1 MDQNQRLLLAF
12 VVSFAVLLTWRMFFL
27 KAPPPPPPA
36 RRPPVQKPQPAVPA
50 PPRLSVVRA
59 SEAREITVEG
69 GDLYRIT
76 LSTRGATVTS
86 WVLKKY
92 LDEKNQPLDVVDRA
106 ACETLGYPMSLN
118 LADSILAG
126 ELNTALY
133 VATPSAPS
141 LQAPLKMEFV
151 YSDGKIQARKKF
163 SFGPSYQIEV
173 ELSVADGPQYLPV
186 EVSWPGGFGDHSL
199 PYAQQS
205 ALRQAVY
212 HTTQDLVRVP
222 ERKVDED
229 RSIPGPLDYAGME
242 DRYFVNIL
250 FPGSQDQAFR
260 FGRRALAPTDQKEKD
275 TPKALTAML
284 GSPLP
289 KPLAFRMFVAPKDID
304 VLRTA
309 SPPLEGLIDF
319 GWFSFIAKP
328 LFLAMRYVYDHW
340 THNYGWAIILLTI
353 VINLAMF
360 PLKLKSIQS
369 AQKMQRIAP
378 LVKSIQDRY
387 KQYKFNDPRKQ
398 RMNQEVMKLYQEH
411 GINPVG
417 GCLPMALQI
426 PFLYGFYNVLNQ
438 AIELRHAPWT
448 LWIKDLSA
456 PDRLPVFGYHIPVL
470 VILMIVTTFVLQKMT
485 PMATADPA
493 QQRMMMIMPL
503 FLGVMFY
510 NFASGLV
517 LYWLTGNLVGLAQQT
532 LINRKMPGPQ
542 NVQAARRPSEARD

>member
-36 RRPPVQKPQPAVPA
+36 RRPPVQKPQPVVPA
-50 PPRLSVVRA
+50 PPPLPVVRA

-92 LDEKNQPLDVVDRA
+92 LDEKNQPLDVVNKA

-118 LADSILAG
+118 LADSSLADK
-126 ELNTALY
+126 LNTALY

-275 TPKALTAML
+275 APKALTAML
-284 GSPLP
+284 GSPLS
-289 KPLAFRMFVAPKDID
+289 KPLTFRMFVAPKDID
-304 VLRTA
+304 VLRSA

-532 LINRKMPGPQ
+532 IINRKMPGPQ
-542 NVQAARRPSEARD
+542 NVQPARRPSEARD

>member
-36 RRPPVQKPQPAVPA
+36 RRPPVQKPQPVVPA
-50 PPRLSVVRA
+50 PPPLPFVRA

-118 LADSILAG
+118 LADSSLADK
-126 ELNTALY
+126 LNTALY

-141 LQAPLKMEFV
+141 LQAPLKVEFV

-275 TPKALTAML
+275 APKALTAML
-284 GSPLP
+284 GSPLS
-289 KPLAFRMFVAPKDID
+289 KPLTFRMFVAPKDID
-304 VLRTA
+304 VLRSA

-532 LINRKMPGPQ
+532 IINRKMPGPQ
-542 NVQAARRPSEARD
+542 NVQPARRPSEARD